1 MTFCL
6 QQAVSNLYLILI
18 NKWCTMKKEILLWF
32 MQINGY
38 TFYIWSNDSK
48 TITTN
53 KIQGF
58 EQTYFSF
65 QTDDKIFL
73 LEKKIQSYFFFC
85 ENKEKNL

>member
-1 MTFCL
+1 
-6 QQAVSNLYLILI
+6 
-18 NKWCTMKKEILLWF
+18 
-32 MQINGY
+32 MQINGN

-58 EQTYFSF
+58 EQTYFSL

-73 LEKKIQSYFFFC
+73 LEKKYNHNFFLRKRGKKSITVCAVKFDC
-85 ENKEKNL
+85 SSGRLYSWIM

>member
-1 MTFCL
+1 
-6 QQAVSNLYLILI
+6 
-18 NKWCTMKKEILLWF
+18 
-32 MQINGY
+32 MQINGN

-73 LEKKIQSYFFFC
+73 LEKKIQSYFFYAKTRKRIGAVKFDC
-85 ENKEKNL
+85 SSGRLYSWIM

>member
-1 MTFCL
+1 
-6 QQAVSNLYLILI
+6 
-18 NKWCTMKKEILLWF
+18 
-32 MQINGY
+32 MQINGN

-58 EQTYFSF
+58 EQTYFSL

-73 LEKKIQSYFFFC
+73 LEKKIQS
-85 ENKEKNL
+85 

>member
-1 MTFCL
+1 
-6 QQAVSNLYLILI
+6 
-18 NKWCTMKKEILLWF
+18 
-32 MQINGY
+32 MQINGN

-58 EQTYFSF
+58 EQTYFSL

-73 LEKKIQSYFFFC
+73 LEKKIQSYFFMRKQG
-85 ENKEKNL
+85 KELVL

>member
-1 MTFCL
+1 
-6 QQAVSNLYLILI
+6 
-18 NKWCTMKKEILLWF
+18 
-32 MQINGY
+32 MQINGN

-58 EQTYFSF
+58 EQTYFSL

-73 LEKKIQSYFFFC
+73 YKHNFFLRKQGKKSITVGAVKFDCSSGRLYSWIM
-85 ENKEKNL
+85 